1 MEPNDNT
8 SVMDAATLEALTA
21 TYYKKVR
28 TDAQLTSDL
37 HWIMQMIFSSFL
49 IISTLFKKIDF
60 FLNSKYSYS

>member
-37 HWIMQMIFSSFL
+37 H
-49 IISTLFKKIDF
+49 
-60 FLNSKYSYS
+60 